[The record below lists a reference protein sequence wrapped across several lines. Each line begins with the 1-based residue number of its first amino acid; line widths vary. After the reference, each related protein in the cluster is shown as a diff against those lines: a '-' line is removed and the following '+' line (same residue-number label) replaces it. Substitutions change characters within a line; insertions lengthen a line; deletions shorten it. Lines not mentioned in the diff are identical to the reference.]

1 MKNNYCAFCA
11 NEYNSPVAAIPPLLI
26 LIAGLARKVFKM
38 QSKSKKSAAPVA
50 AAPSVAVAVAAP
62 VAPAAAPVAPAA
74 APVAPAAAPVAP
86 AAAPVAADPVAA
98 ATELEALRAEI
109 ETLKAAA
116 ALRVEVEALRA
127 EAALAAS
134 AARAAAAS
142 SGTRAP
148 RPPVFFKITD
158 IGSGTVLS
166 ERMQVHTFERQY
178 ACRILSLAA
187 KRRAAVLTGSA
198 TCNTDIGVT
207 IRIELV
213 P

>member
-50 AAPSVAVAVAAP
+50 AAPSVAVAV
-62 VAPAAAPVAPAA
+62 
-74 APVAPAAAPVAP
+74 AAPVAP